1 MRGHPGERPPEREEP
16 GPHPE
21 TGPIQKSGITKPTNQ
36 VHDITPPTR
45 QCHADTVPVQLRRRH
60 AASYRCQPL
69 GESSNIRDPWVSWR
83 PEKLSEK
90 EIDGAAAAA
99 AHLLACGYPPV
110 FDLPTLRAM
119 WKAGHH
125 QLVNDLRGGAR

>member
-1 MRGHPGERPPEREEP
+1 MPCR
-16 GPHPE
+16 
-21 TGPIQKSGITKPTNQ
+21 
-36 VHDITPPTR
+36 
-45 QCHADTVPVQLRRRH
+45 TVPVQLRRRH

-99 AHLLACGYPPV
+99 AHLLAHGYAPIFEKRDATGDAESRSPP
-110 FDLPTLRAM
+110 TR
-119 WKAGHH
+119 
-125 QLVNDLRGGAR
+125 Q